1 MRTQGIR
8 IGTREIRVGM
18 RGIKKGMRGFGVEM
32 REIGVGMR
40 GTEWNRN
47 RKKSEKKVYKI
58 QFSFFPEIE
67 KKKKKKAKFELS

>member
-18 RGIKKGMRGFGVEM
+18 RGIKK
-32 REIGVGMR
+32 GMR

-67 KKKKKKAKFELS
+67 KKKKKTAKFELS

>member
-8 IGTREIRVGM
+8 IGTREIR
-18 RGIKKGMRGFGVEM
+18 
-32 REIGVGMR
+32 VGMR

-67 KKKKKKAKFELS
+67 KKKTKLELS

>member
-1 MRTQGIR
+1 MG
-8 IGTREIRVGM
+8 GIRVGM
-18 RGIKKGMRGFGVEM
+18 RGIGVEM
-32 REIGVGMR
+32 REIGVGMP

-67 KKKKKKAKFELS
+67 KKKNSKI